1 MPEPYARERDS
12 KISEWA
18 KSAGIEVASEF
29 GHTLCNPEDLVR
41 LAGGKPTTSYGTF
54 CNHLQKHLDSNPM
67 QLAAD
72 ITFLPPTSEA
82 AESYIAASRSSI
94 PSLSDLGY
102 ASAATTPFRG
112 GETEG
117 LAQLQRYLSQRTWV
131 LEFAKP
137 DTDPAIFDPA
147 ARSTTVL
154 SPYLKVPPPPA
165 ALAPR
170 CR

>member
-1 MPEPYARERDS
+1 M
-12 KISEWA
+12 I
-18 KSAGIEVASEF
+18 SEF

-54 CNHLQKHLDSNPM
+54 CNHLQKHLDANPM

-72 ITFLPPTSEA
+72 ITQLPPISEA
-82 AESYIAASRSSI
+82 AESYVAASRSSI

-102 ASAATTPFRG
+102 GAATTPFRG

-117 LAQLQRYLSQRTWV
+117 LAQLQRYLSKRTWV
-131 LEFAKP
+131 LEFEKP
-137 DTDPAIFDPA
+137 STDPAIFDPA

-165 ALAPR
+165 ALAAR
-170 CR
+170 CRR

>member
-1 MPEPYARERDS
+1 M
-12 KISEWA
+12 IS
-18 KSAGIEVASEF
+18 VH
-29 GHTLCNPEDLVR
+29 GHTLCNPADLVR

-72 ITFLPPTSEA
+72 ITQLPPISEA

-94 PSLSDLGY
+94 PCLSDLGY
-102 ASAATTPFRG
+102 PSAATTPFRG

-117 LAQLQRYLSQRTWV
+117 LAQLERYLAKRTWV
-131 LEFAKP
+131 LEFEKP
-137 DTDPAIFDPA
+137 NTDPAIFDPA

-154 SPYLKVPPPPA
+154 SPYLKVPRPPA
-165 ALAPR
+165 ALAAL